1 MLKVENLVKKYGGA
15 TALSGISFSV
25 EAGEVVGFLGPNGA
39 GKSTTMNIITGF
51 ISSNVGNVWIDGTE
65 ILENPTEAKKKIGYL
80 PEQPP
85 LYPEMTVEEYLNF
98 VYELRACTLPKKA
111 HIAEVLAA
119 TRITDVRG
127 RVIRNLSKGYKQR
140 VGISTALIGN
150 PPLIILDEPTIGLDP
165 KQIIEVRSLIRE
177 LGKKHTVILS
187 THILSEA
194 QAVCDRV
201 IIMNKGKVLADE
213 RTADISDI
221 GGGNRRT
228 SVIICGPRDGVTS
241 ELRALPGVKS
251 VSVMTEGDDSTTY
264 LVESEAAIDIRKPM
278 FYMLA
283 QKGWPLIGSEA
294 LGASLEDIFVSMTG
308 QRENARGRTGKNG
321 RRDGR

>member
-1 MLKVENLVKKYGGA
+1 
-15 TALSGISFSV
+15 
-25 EAGEVVGFLGPNGA
+25 
-39 GKSTTMNIITGF
+39 MNIITGF
-51 ISSNVGNVWIDGTE
+51 ISSNVGKVWIDGTE

-98 VYELRACTLPKKA
+98 VYELRACTLPQKA
-111 HIAEVLAA
+111 HIDEVLAA

-140 VGISTALIGN
+140 VGISAALVGN

-194 QAVCDRV
+194 QAVCDRM
-201 IIMNKGKVLADE
+201 IIIDHGRIVADGKADE
-213 RTADISDI
+213 INRFIRD
-221 GGGNRRT
+221 NRRYKAT
-228 SVIICGPRDGVTS
+228 IAAPQAEALALIKK
-241 ELRALPGVKS
+241 LPGV
-251 VSVMTEGDDSTTY
+251 VYCEALAERDGDATAF
-264 LVESEAAIDIRKPM
+264 LIEAERGIDVRKPL
-278 FYMLA
+278 FYALA
-283 QKGWPLIGSEA
+283 ERSYPLLGLEA
-294 LGASLEDIFVSMTG
+294 LGASLEDVFLSIIAKEG
-308 QRENARGRTGKNG
+308 
-321 RRDGR
+321 D

>member
-98 VYELRACTLPKKA
+98 VYELRACTLPRKA
-111 HIAEVLAA
+111 HIDEVLAA

-140 VGISTALIGN
+140 VGISAALIGN

-194 QAVCDRV
+194 QAVCDRM
-201 IIMNKGKVLADE
+201 IIIDHGRIVADGRADE
-213 RTADISDI
+213 INQFIRD
-221 GGGNRRT
+221 NRRYKAT
-228 SVIICGPRDGVTS
+228 IAAPQAEALALIKK
-241 ELRALPGVKS
+241 LPGV
-251 VSVMTEGDDSTTY
+251 VRCEALAERDGDATAF
-264 LVESEAAIDIRKPM
+264 LIEAERGIDVRKPL
-278 FYMLA
+278 FYALA
-283 QKGWPLIGSEA
+283 ERSYPLLGLEA
-294 LGASLEDIFVSMTG
+294 LGQSLEDVFLSIIAKEG
-308 QRENARGRTGKNG
+308 
-321 RRDGR
+321 D

>member
-111 HIAEVLAA
+111 HIDEVLAA

-177 LGKKHTVILS
+177 LGKS
-187 THILSEA
+187 TRSSSA
-194 QAVCDRV
+194 
-201 IIMNKGKVLADE
+201 
-213 RTADISDI
+213 
-221 GGGNRRT
+221 RT
-228 SVIICGPRDGVTS
+228 SSPR
-241 ELRALPGVKS
+241 
-251 VSVMTEGDDSTTY
+251 
-264 LVESEAAIDIRKPM
+264 
-278 FYMLA
+278 
-283 QKGWPLIGSEA
+283 
-294 LGASLEDIFVSMTG
+294 
-308 QRENARGRTGKNG
+308 
-321 RRDGR
+321 RRRCATA